1 MLRRVGGQGIYSA
14 GRENWLGLRVAGD
27 QSHPVRPSL
36 RTEIFTHAKVAKGLG
51 IQGVTGEQSHPV
63 RIVMQKD
70 TTKKLCRDSFVTG
83 FELFGYVDT
92 NTAIIL
98 TAARKIGLEQI

>member
-1 MLRRVGGQGIYSA
+1 
-14 GRENWLGLRVAGD
+14 
-27 QSHPVRPSL
+27 
-36 RTEIFTHAKVAKGLG
+36 
-51 IQGVTGEQSHPV
+51 
-63 RIVMQKD
+63 MQED
-70 TTKKLCRDSFVTG
+70 TTKKFRRDSFVTG